1 MLRPPKT
8 YTLSIHS
15 SDRLDVANTKANNA
29 TFDLRLSQLLPRDVE
44 YWNVQM
50 YFRGDAGYYT
60 NLIDVATDIITSD
73 YSNGEVY
80 VSNIRS
86 LSLSSRNNGNTGF
99 VGFIRRESTTQ
110 TYVSTPA
117 TPQVANFYSDASSN
131 PVVTILRPDD
141 ALLNIVIYNDFGIP
155 LVTTSKVGVAG
166 TDVTGYNMI
175 LSFTEV
181 QDFKETATFPP
192 KR

>member
-1 MLRPPKT
+1 MSVAKT

-60 NLIDVATDIITSD
+60 NLIDVATGNITSD

-80 VSNIRS
+80 INNIRS
-86 LSLSSRNNGNTGF
+86 LSLSSRNNGNSGF

-110 TYVSTPA
+110 TYVSTPSN
-117 TPQVANFYSDASSN
+117 PQVSSFFADNSSN
-131 PVVTILRPDD
+131 PHITILRPDD
-141 ALLNIVIYNDFGIP
+141 ALLNVVIYNDYSVP
-155 LVTTSKVGVAG
+155 LVTTSNVGVAG
-166 TDVTGYNMI
+166 TDMTGYNMV
-175 LSFTEV
+175 LSFTEC
-181 QDFKETATFPP
+181 QDYKEKATFPN

>member
-1 MLRPPKT
+1 MSVAKT

-44 YWNVQM
+44 YWQVQM
-50 YFRGDAGYYT
+50 YFRSDAGYYT
-60 NLIDVATDIITSD
+60 NLIDSATGNITSD
-73 YSNGEVY
+73 YSNGEVFI
-80 VSNIRS
+80 SNIRS

-117 TPQVANFYSDASSN
+117 TPQVANFIADNSHN
-131 PVVTILRPDD
+131 PHITILRPDD
-141 ALLNIVIYNDFGIP
+141 ALLNVVIYNDYGVP
-155 LVTTSKVGVAG
+155 LVTTSNVGVAG
-166 TDVTGYNMI
+166 TDMTGYNMV

-181 QDFKETATFPP
+181 QDYKEKATLPN